1 MPTARSV
8 PALVA
13 AAGLAALAAC
23 GENLTPA
30 GDTPPP
36 LVASCVPDLDGL
48 LTAAEVP
55 VLLDQPLAVR
65 TGTMVTVDVA
75 GTGTDADRRWDWSE
89 DRAGDVFADQI
100 ATALSAQWYAAS
112 FPGGRFVLP
121 TDDAIDGIYAA
132 DERGVHLLG
141 QASRAMDPPG
151 GRTLLPYDAPV
162 TVLRLPLA
170 RGDRWTATGTITGG
184 TLRGLPYN
192 GTDTYTIAADARG
205 ELHLP
210 YVRFA
215 DALRVRTHVVSTPA
229 VGGTSISVRQA
240 AFWSECF
247 GEIGR
252 AVSRPGEASDDF
264 TTAASQR
271 RFAL

>member
-1 MPTARSV
+1 MRTAAL
-8 PALVA
+8 PLVA
-13 AAGLAALAAC
+13 AAALAAC
-23 GENLTPA
+23 GENVTPA

-36 LVASCVPDLDGL
+36 LVASCVPDLDGV
-48 LTAAEVP
+48 LTADEVP

-65 TGTMVTVDVA
+65 TGTMVAVDVA
-75 GTGTDADRRWDWSE
+75 GTGPDDAHRWDWSE
-89 DRAGDVFADQI
+89 DRAGDAFVDQV
-100 ATALSAQWYAAS
+100 AVALAAQWYAGS

-121 TDDAIDGIYAA
+121 TDDAIDGVYAA
-132 DERGVHLLG
+132 DARGVHLLG
-141 QASRAMDPPG
+141 LASRVPDPSG
-151 GRTLLPYDAPV
+151 GRTLLPYTEPV

-170 RGDRWTATGTITGG
+170 RGDRWTAIGTITGG

-192 GTDTYTIAADARG
+192 GTDTYAIAADARG

-215 DALRVRTHVVSTPA
+215 DALRVRTHVTSTPA
-229 VGGTSISVRQA
+229 VGGMSVSVRQA

-252 AVSRPGEASDDF
+252 ATSRPGEPADDF
-264 TTAASQR
+264 TTAATQR